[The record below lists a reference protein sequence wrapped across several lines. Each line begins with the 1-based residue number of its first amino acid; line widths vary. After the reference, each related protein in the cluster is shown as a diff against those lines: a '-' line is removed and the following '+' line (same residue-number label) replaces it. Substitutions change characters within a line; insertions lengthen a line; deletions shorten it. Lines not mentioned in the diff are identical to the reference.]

1 MYCDNLNLPLKDES
15 LDAAL
20 SIAVIHH
27 IATVERRVR
36 ALRELARVLRVGG
49 KVMISVWAMEQKH
62 RKFGSQDVLIPWHR
76 QIHGMQSQCKLR
88 NSINS
93 NRSSARL
100 QSPHNKRG
108 IAAAENHPAI
118 ERSITPIITKA
129 LFTFGSRSS
138 SRKSKGKAKGYRILP
153 NKINFCS
160 LILNI

>member
-1 MYCDNLNLPLKDES
+1 MYCDNLNLPMKDES

-62 RKFGSQDVLIPWHR
+62 RKFASQDVLIPWHR
-76 QIHGMQSQCKLR
+76 QLQKMKSHNNLRGSVNSRASAPTQS
-88 NSINS
+88 
-93 NRSSARL
+93 L
-100 QSPHNKRG
+100 QNKRTM
-108 IAAAENHPAI
+108 ETEHQPVN
-118 ERSITPIITKA
+118 ERSITPIISKA

-138 SRKSKGKAKGYRILP
+138 SRKSKGRP
-153 NKINFCS
+153 
-160 LILNI
+160 

>member
-1 MYCDNLNLPLKDES
+1 MHCDNLNLPMKDES

-76 QIHGMQSQCKLR
+76 PMQASQSQIRTR
-88 NSINS
+88 NSCGSGASGGGLNYT
-93 NRSSARL
+93 SSP
-100 QSPHNKRG
+100 QHKRG
-108 IAAAENHPAI
+108 TPMETKIPMD
-118 ERSITPIITKA
+118 RSITPVIART
-129 LFTFGSRSS
+129 LRSFGSRSS
-138 SRKSKGKAKGYRILP
+138 SRRSKG
-153 NKINFCS
+153 
-160 LILNI
+160 

>member
-1 MYCDNLNLPLKDES
+1 MYCDNLNLPMKDES

-62 RKFGSQDVLIPWHR
+62 RKFASQDVLIPWQR
-76 QIHGMQSQCKLR
+76 QHQRIHSHNKLR
-88 NSINS
+88 SSVNSRAS
-93 NRSSARL
+93 GRT
-100 QSPHNKRG
+100 QSPQSRLT
-108 IAAAENHPAI
+108 AAMEHQPAT
-118 ERSITPIITKA
+118 ERSITPIISKA

-138 SRKSKGKAKGYRILP
+138 SRKSKGKHILY
-153 NKINFCS
+153 
-160 LILNI
+160 

>member
-36 ALRELARVLRVGG
+36 ALRELARALRVGG

-76 QIHGMQSQCKLR
+76 HAHQGLQSQSKLR
-88 NSINS
+88 SSINS
-93 NRSSARL
+93 KPSTQPQNNR
-100 QSPHNKRG
+100 KMG
-108 IAAAENHPAI
+108 AENHPQL
-118 ERSITPIITKA
+118 ERSITPIIAKA
-129 LFTFGSRSS
+129 LLSFGSRSS
-138 SRKSKGKAKGYRILP
+138 SRKSKGKSEQGKDQPLIIY
-153 NKINFCS
+153 NF
-160 LILNI
+160 

>member
-1 MYCDNLNLPLKDES
+1 MKDES

-62 RKFGSQDVLIPWHR
+62 RKFASQDVLIPWHR
-76 QIHGMQSQCKLR
+76 HGQLQKIHSHNKLR
-88 NSINS
+88 GSVNS
-93 NRSSARL
+93 RSSGRNHSP
-100 QSPHNKRG
+100 QSKVGP
-108 IAAAENHPAI
+108 ATENHPAV
-118 ERSITPIITKA
+118 ERSITPIISKA

-138 SRKSKGKAKGYRILP
+138 SRKSKGKFY
-153 NKINFCS
+153 CS
-160 LILNI
+160 ITLLFKYPALILQFVK

>member
-76 QIHGMQSQCKLR
+76 QMQGIQSQCKVR
-88 NSINS
+88 SSINS
-93 NRSSARL
+93 RSSARL
-100 QSPHNKRG
+100 QSPQSKRG
-108 IAAAENHPAI
+108 TAAENHPAI

-129 LFTFGSRSS
+129 LFTFGGRSS
-138 SRKSKGKAKGYRILP
+138 SRKSKGNWRDTLYISV
-153 NKINFCS
+153 F
-160 LILNI
+160 LI

>member
-1 MYCDNLNLPLKDES
+1 MHCDNLNLPLKDES

-76 QIHGMQSQCKLR
+76 PVQAAQSQLRAR
-88 NSINS
+88 NSGGSGCSGGELNY
-93 NRSSARL
+93 SS
-100 QSPHNKRG
+100 SPQHKRG
-108 IAAAENHPAI
+108 TPKETQFSID
-118 ERSITPIITKA
+118 RSITPVIART
-129 LFTFGSRSS
+129 LLSFRRSRSS
-138 SRKSKGKAKGYRILP
+138 SRRSQG
-153 NKINFCS
+153 
-160 LILNI
+160 

>member
-36 ALRELARVLRVGG
+36 ALRELARALRVGG

-76 QIHGMQSQCKLR
+76 HAHQGLQSQSKLR
-88 NSINS
+88 SSINS
-93 NRSSARL
+93 KPSTQT
-100 QSPHNKRG
+100 QSPQNNRKMG
-108 IAAAENHPAI
+108 AENHPQL
-118 ERSITPIITKA
+118 ERSITPIIAKA
-129 LFTFGSRSS
+129 LLSFGSRSS
-138 SRKSKGKAKGYRILP
+138 SRKSKGKSEQGKDQP
-153 NKINFCS
+153 
-160 LILNI
+160 LITWIITFEKS